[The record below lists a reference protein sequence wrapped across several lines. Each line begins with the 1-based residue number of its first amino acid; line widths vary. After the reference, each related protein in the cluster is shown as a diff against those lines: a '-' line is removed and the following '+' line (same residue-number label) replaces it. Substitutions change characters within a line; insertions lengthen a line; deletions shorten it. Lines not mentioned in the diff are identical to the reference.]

1 MYGLIVTIPCACI
14 PFIAMSAPSTV
25 GFDPDE
31 IRTDQPTRS
40 ARLKWVIVVDRDLP
54 AGRAANA
61 AVCVA
66 AATATGVTGLI
77 GPDTKDAAGV
87 HPGLPWAG
95 CSILG
100 APAAKLSAIRAK
112 AADTLGVWVA
122 DMPTN
127 GQGTRVYDEYLQQVG
142 AADDL
147 EYHAVSLV
155 GPRNRIDKIVHGLP
169 LLR

>member
-1 MYGLIVTIPCACI
+1 
-14 PFIAMSAPSTV
+14 MSASSTV

-40 ARLKWVIVVDRDLP
+40 ARLKWVIVVDNELP
-54 AGRAANA
+54 PGRAANA

-66 AATATGVTGLI
+66 AATTAVVPGLI
-77 GPDTKDAAGV
+77 GPDAKDAAGGV

-100 APAAKLSAIRAK
+100 ASVAKMSGIRAK
-112 AADTLGVWVA
+112 AAEALGVFVA

-127 GQGTRVYDEYLQQVG
+127 GQTTRVYDEYLQQVG
-142 AADDL
+142 EAADLD
-147 EYHAVSLV
+147 YHAISLV

-169 LLR
+169 LLG